1 MKKNTY
7 ARTLRQG
14 QQMVLFALEQNP
26 RHALS
31 KISSWSICELS
42 IDVLNHGMVELT
54 NTSAGATRELPFNDI
69 P

>member
-1 MKKNTY
+1 
-7 ARTLRQG
+7 
-14 QQMVLFALEQNP
+14 MVLFALEQNP
-26 RHALS
+26 SHALS